1 MDGTEQ
7 IFSKSKISQ
16 SAYLLFSDIE
26 IKKKTSKSVKSF
38 VFGAF
43 GSAPRLRVTMVHL
56 QQLHCVRYNPV
67 EDPNFESFRGFSGIP
82 KVGIDSQPKLPH
94 WPKQLVV
101 EVLVPNYPSGVVF
114 FSCDSVEQNFD
125 DKFHLGLF
133 FSPWILRSW
142 SLIIWNTCIKNPSLN
157 RRRSACIQLCIDEIQ
172 EFLGAAE
179 NQQIL
184 DFHCSSSQ
192 KFHTQISSFEI

>member
-7 IFSKSKISQ
+7 ILSKSKISQ
-16 SAYLLFSDIE
+16 YAYLLFSDIE
-26 IKKKTSKSVKSF
+26 IKKKLQNPWKASCLAHLDQLQDCAWPWCICRSCIVWDTIRLKTQTSNPSGVFQGSQKS
-38 VFGAF
+38 
-43 GSAPRLRVTMVHL
+43 L
-56 QQLHCVRYNPV
+56 
-67 EDPNFESFRGFSGIP
+67 
-82 KVGIDSQPKLPH
+82 DSQPKLPH

-101 EVLVPNYPSGVVF
+101 EVLVPNYPSGVF
-114 FSCDSVEQNFD
+114 FLSCDSVEQNFD
-125 DKFHLGLF
+125 DKFHLAFF

-142 SLIIWNTCIKNPSLN
+142 SLMIWNTCIKNPSLN

>member
-94 WPKQLVV
+94 
-101 EVLVPNYPSGVVF
+101 
-114 FSCDSVEQNFD
+114 
-125 DKFHLGLF
+125 
-133 FSPWILRSW
+133 
-142 SLIIWNTCIKNPSLN
+142 
-157 RRRSACIQLCIDEIQ
+157 
-172 EFLGAAE
+172 
-179 NQQIL
+179 
-184 DFHCSSSQ
+184 
-192 KFHTQISSFEI
+192 